1 MNYPNVNMSIF
12 LGPDVKNIRSLL
24 TFLIEYSSKYDEKE
38 KAEVKDDLSNVLAIR
53 IQREFNRWREEPWVL
68 PMFLDNSRGIYLTDY
83 HNHREHF
90 SSAKLVQLKGKHVI
104 ADANEY
110 VRSKKIQETLDE
122 TLRVKLAEGENP
134 EQKLRVDLMQ
144 QSFREAYNDRVKD
157 TIGPLNNMW
166 ERKRI
171 TNERLAKRISDEY
184 STFSQKVVL
193 TRKKRLREKKRLVQK
208 VEEPEESEEVAEGK
222 EEEIKEVVEEK
233 KEREETPF
241 EAFQKKL
248 DKLKAEKEAE
258 INRIQEELNQLDGK
272 KSVVIQVDRSLKV
285 KFEDLQ
291 KQRADIL
298 MRNKALQDLVM
309 RKHEIATALD
319 DAAKL
324 ENLVK
329 EEEKIQTQVV
339 EMQKEWGEIKQQM
352 QEEIEK
358 KKKKVNE
365 RKIEYTYKADQIK
378 QMKKEINDS
387 LREMKYKEELIKF
400 LQEEYEKTP
409 KDITRQFYVDRITET
424 IHNVKSEKSQI
435 DSTITD
441 IKDLKEVIS
450 RTLESIREAENE
462 VEEIVFKVLSY
473 ETLGCSKG

>member
-1 MNYPNVNMSIF
+1 MNYPNVNMTIF
-12 LGPDVKNIRSLL
+12 LGPDMKNIRSLL
-24 TFLIEYSSKYDEKE
+24 TFFIEYSSKYDEKE
-38 KAEVKDDLSNVLAIR
+38 KTEVKGDLSNVLVIR
-53 IQREFNRWREEPWVL
+53 IQREFNRWKEEPWVL
-68 PMFLDNSRGIYLTDY
+68 PMFLDHSRAIYLTDY
-83 HNHREHF
+83 HNRKGHF
-90 SSAKLVQLKGKHVI
+90 SSTKLIQLKGKHLI

-110 VRSKKIQETLDE
+110 VRSEKIQETLDE

-134 EQKLRVDLMQ
+134 EQKLRIDLMQ
-144 QSFREAYNDRVKD
+144 QSFRAGYNDRVED

-166 ERKRI
+166 ERKLI
-171 TNERLAKRISDEY
+171 ANERLAKRISDEY

-193 TRKKRLREKKRLVQK
+193 ARKKRLREKKRLAQK
-208 VEEPEESEEVAEGK
+208 VEQPGEVVENNEEEVK
-222 EEEIKEVVEEK
+222 EIVEEK

-241 EAFQKKL
+241 EAFQRKL
-248 DKLKAEKEAE
+248 EALKAEKEAE
-258 INRIQEELNQLDGK
+258 INRIQEELNQLDAK
-272 KSVVIQVDRSLKV
+272 KSVVAQDDRNLKV
-285 KFEDLQ
+285 KFEGLQ
-291 KQRADIL
+291 KQKADIL
-298 MRNKALQDLVM
+298 MRNKALQDLAV
-309 RKHEIATALD
+309 RKHEIVTALD

-329 EEEKIQTQVV
+329 EEEKIQTQVSGL
-339 EMQKEWGEIKQQM
+339 QKEWEEIKQQM
-352 QEEIEK
+352 QEEIES

-387 LREMKYKEELIKF
+387 LKEMKYKEELIKF

-409 KDITRQFYVDRITET
+409 KDITRQFYVDRIAET

-441 IKDLKEVIS
+441 VKDLKEVIS
-450 RTLESIREAENE
+450 RTLESIRGAENE

-473 ETLGCSKG
+473 KTLGCSKG